1 MQNANFYLN
10 QLQQQFGKLLRYS
23 ITKECTTDMV
33 TWTIELLSRLRLVN
47 IRLHCI
53 YKNYINMFQKIDVG
67 AVNFAMNKAR
77 ENAIDFTMLLINT
90 ELVMTTKESK
100 SYPFFWTK
108 PFDINL
114 W

>member
-1 MQNANFYLN
+1 
-10 QLQQQFGKLLRYS
+10 
-23 ITKECTTDMV
+23 
-33 TWTIELLSRLRLVN
+33 
-47 IRLHCI
+47 
-53 YKNYINMFQKIDVG
+53 MFSKIDVG

-77 ENAIDFTMLLINT
+77 GNAIDFTMLLINT

-100 SYPFFWTK
+100 RYPFFWTK